1 MKSILLIIVALTL
14 FSCLENDNYLTDSSI
29 KYGASELFLREFE
42 SNGDFINSYKNPAL
56 VEATEVY
63 NNIDKYLLL
72 DIRSENEFANGRIGT
87 SINISADS
95 LIIYFQN
102 INPYEFS
109 KIVIISTTGQ
119 HAAFC
124 TSILRLLKYDNVYSM
139 NFGMAY
145 WNSQFSNEWFNALKT
160 DLFWFLH
167 DYYPKAEFS
176 NLPFLQ
182 VDNVNETENQI
193 LNRAR
198 TLLSMEFDELCLDNL
213 ENELTI
219 NFTTIDYNYYEIV
232 FNASGKATKDLSD
245 EVTLICY
252 SNISLYYINIEGIPF
267 RSNVYHSHPVESVL
281 YLNTEMGESDI
292 RSGEFLQTIPSN
304 EKIFVY
310 SYSGQRSAYLT
321 AYLRMLG
328 YEAKSMVFGACN
340 ILYSSMLN
348 NPQVEEFAFKPDL
361 INSFEY
367 ESN

>member
-1 MKSILLIIVALTL
+1 MKSISILIIALTL
-14 FSCLENDNYLTDSSI
+14 FSCLENDIYLTDSSI

-63 NNIDKYLLL
+63 NNIDSYLLL
-72 DIRSENEFANGRIGT
+72 DIRLENEFAIGRIRN
-87 SINISADS
+87 SINIKAEN
-95 LIIYFQN
+95 LISYFQN
-102 INPYEFS
+102 INPYEFP
-109 KIVIISTTGQ
+109 KIIIISSTGQ

-145 WNSQFSNEWFNALKT
+145 WNNVFSNEWVNALDT

-167 DYYPKAEFS
+167 DYYPKQEFT

-182 VDNVNETENQI
+182 VDNVDETENQI
-193 LNRAR
+193 FSRAK
-198 TLLSMEFDELCLDNL
+198 TLLNLEFDELCLDNI

-219 NFTTIDYNYYEIV
+219 NFETIDYNYYEIV
-232 FNASGKATKDLSD
+232 IGANGKATKDLSD
-245 EVTLICY
+245 DITFICY
-252 SNISLYYINIEGIPF
+252 SNNALYNINIDGIKF
-267 RSNVYHSHPVESVL
+267 IADVYHSHPVESIL
-281 YLNTEMGESDI
+281 YLNNEMGGSDI
-292 RSGEFLQTIPSN
+292 RSGTFLQTIPSS
-304 EKIFVY
+304 EKIIIY
-310 SYSGQRSAYLT
+310 SFSGQRSAYLT

-328 YEAKSMVFGACN
+328 YEAKSLVFGACS
-340 ILYSSMLN
+340 ILYSSMLA
-348 NPQVEEFAFKPDL
+348 NPQVDEFAFKPEL